1 MQLLTRRYGN
11 DPMKTYRVL
20 MRKLNREG
28 HYQELK
34 DKQFFKSKSQKKRED
49 KIRGTVRV
57 KRKLKAIEE
66 SISRASQNK
75 KSTKVPAQSKK
86 N

>member
-1 MQLLTRRYGN
+1 MQLLTKRYGN

-20 MRKLNREG
+20 MRKLNKEG
-28 HYQELK
+28 HYQEIK
-34 DKQFFKSKSQKKRED
+34 EKQFFKSKSQKKRED
-49 KIRGTVRV
+49 KVRGTVRV

-66 SISRASQNK
+66 SLNRAAQNK
-75 KSTKVPAQSKK
+75 KPIKVPAQSKR

>member
-1 MQLLTRRYGN
+1 MQLLTKRYGN

-20 MRKLNREG
+20 MRKLNKEG
-28 HYQELK
+28 HYQEIK
-34 DKQFFKSKSQKKRED
+34 EKQFFKSKSQKKRED

-66 SISRASQNK
+66 SLNRAAQNK
-75 KSTKVPAQSKK
+75 KPLKDQ
-86 N
+86 

>member
-1 MQLLTRRYGN
+1 MQLLTKRYGN

-20 MRKLNREG
+20 MRKLNKEG
-28 HYQELK
+28 HYQEIK
-34 DKQFFKSKSQKKRED
+34 EKQFFKSKSQKKRED

-66 SISRASQNK
+66 SLNRAAQNK
-75 KSTKVPAQSKK
+75 KPLKVQAQSKR